1 MLVVAPQGEFHIWF
15 ENENEMKVENPL
27 FSNGELPATTQQH
40 QQEGEF
46 EERGQ
51 LSSDGAS
58 CQGQAEGQS
67 QGQAECQGQAEGQGP
82 GGEQGHGTG
91 QDPGLFPLLHFSF
104 SLNFGWSLSQP
115 LLLIACNFFYC
126 LLK

>member
-1 MLVVAPQGEFHIWF
+1 
-15 ENENEMKVENPL
+15 MKKKIL
-27 FSNGELPATTQQH
+27 FSSGELPAGTHQQ

-46 EERGQ
+46 EEQGQ

-58 CQGQAEGQS
+58 CQGQS

-91 QDPGLFPLLHFSF
+91 QDPGLFPFLRFSF
-104 SLNFGWSLSQP
+104 FPYFGRSLSQP

-126 LLK
+126 LLIPFYIPAGFELAIISVSIFV